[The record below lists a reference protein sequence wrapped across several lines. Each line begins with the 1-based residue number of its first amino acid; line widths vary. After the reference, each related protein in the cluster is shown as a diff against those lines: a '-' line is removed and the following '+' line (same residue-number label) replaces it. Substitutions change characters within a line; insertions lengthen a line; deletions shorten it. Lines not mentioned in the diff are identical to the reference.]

1 MNKKLLHF
9 RKIVQSLRL
18 LVAPAPVQAA
28 IFEPFVDVPFEVL
41 DTYRNAFLLTP
52 NLIEQGMFGY
62 PQIANLIRL
71 NNSVSFLLAEIS
83 SDECDECSASVV
95 TLRETVRR
103 LAEELLD
110 SLGEAHEPID
120 PNLV

>member
-1 MNKKLLHF
+1 MNNKLLHF

-18 LVAPAPVQAA
+18 LVAPVPVQAA

-52 NLIEQGMFGY
+52 NLIEQGMFSY
-62 PQIANLIRL
+62 SQIANLIRL